1 VRTLLLLP
9 LTAIYYIIYLIWNI
23 YWQRK
28 KPIKVNSK
36 VISIGNITVGGAG
49 KTSVSGHLAEE
60 LLARGKKVALVAR
73 GYGRPEKAPVIV
85 HAGEEIDWRKCG
97 DEPAVLARTI
107 KGLSIYVDSNKTD
120 AAIKAAHDGFEYII
134 VDDGFQHRNLA
145 RDVDIVCLDG
155 KNLFGNG
162 LLLPSGRLR
171 EPKRGLRRANAIILI
186 DPKSSNIKLPT
197 LAPIFQAHKKT
208 VGVKSLAGDPDDLTG
223 KKVIG
228 FCGLG
233 NPESFRTSL
242 EKYGCQIVEFM
253 AFPDHH
259 IYDEADI
266 FEISKKVCLSEAV
279 GAITT
284 LKDLVKLE
292 QLWPADISLHY
303 LEIVIELDNES
314 ELYKLL
320 GL

>member
-1 VRTLLLLP
+1 MRALLLLP
-9 LTAIYYIIYLIWNI
+9 LSAIYYIIYIIWNI
-23 YWQRK
+23 YWQK
-28 KPIKVNSK
+28 KKSVKINAN

-49 KTSVSGHLAEE
+49 KTSIAGHLAEA

-73 GYGRPEKAPVIV
+73 GFGRPEKAPVIV
-85 HAGEEIDWRKCG
+85 YGGEETDWRKCG
-97 DEPAVLARTI
+97 DEPAILARTI
-107 KGLSIYVDSNKTD
+107 KGLSIYVDSNKTE

-134 VDDGFQHRNLA
+134 IDDGFQHRNLA
-145 RDVDIVCLDG
+145 RVYDIVCLDG
-155 KNLFGNG
+155 KNPFGNG

-171 EPKRGLRRANAIILI
+171 EPKKALRRANAIILI
-186 DPKSSNIKLPT
+186 DPGSNSIKLPT
-197 LAPIFQAHKKT
+197 AVPVFQAHKKII
-208 VGVKSLAGDPDDLTG
+208 GIKSLTGEPVDLTG

-233 NPESFRTSL
+233 NPESFHSSL
-242 EKYGCQIVEFM
+242 ETYGCQIAEFM
-253 AFPDHH
+253 PFPDHH
-259 IYDEADI
+259 IYDEGDI
-266 FEISKKVCLSEAV
+266 FEISKRVCLSEAV
-279 GAITT
+279 GAVTT

-314 ELYKLL
+314 EFYKLL